1 MLLFTPGDFIQLM
14 PIVLSVSSVGIRYL
28 HAKHK
33 GGGGGGGGGEGAG
46 GGAAGGGGG
55 EEEGGVEGG
64 VDRGGV

>member
-33 GGGGGGGGGEGAG
+33 GGGGGGG
-46 GGAAGGGGG
+46 

>member
-14 PIVLSVSSVGIRYL
+14 PVVLSVSSVGIRYL

-33 GGGGGGGGGEGAG
+33 GGGGGGGAG